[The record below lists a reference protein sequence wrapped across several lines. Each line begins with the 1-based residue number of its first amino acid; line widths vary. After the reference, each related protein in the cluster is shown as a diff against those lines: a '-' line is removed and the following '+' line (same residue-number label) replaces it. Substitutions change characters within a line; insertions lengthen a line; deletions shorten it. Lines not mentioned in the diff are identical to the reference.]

1 MRTEVSIQTELVDQ
15 TEHVAAD
22 SMACASFSPALMLPG
37 QFNDLIRGAY
47 YPDGERRLMVAVLDT
62 ALRDYLHNAHPR
74 TAEQRM
80 RFAEVN
86 YWMNQKSEKAGLF
99 SFQWLCDAL
108 AIDACALR
116 NALVALRRR
125 GMSSRLSSIG
135 AASGHYRSLRKIT
148 VRPSTSLSTR
158 AHRCRALSL

>member
-22 SMACASFSPALMLPG
+22 SMVSDSFSPALMLPG

-62 ALRDYLHNAHPR
+62 ALRDYLENAHPR

-86 YWMNQKSEKAGLF
+86 YWMNQKSEKPRLF
-99 SFQWLCDAL
+99 SFQWICDAL
-108 AIDACALR
+108 AIDACVLHK
-116 NALVALRRR
+116 ALVALRRR

-135 AASGHYRSLRKIT
+135 AASGHYRSVRKIT
-148 VRPSTSLSTR
+148 VRPSISRSTR
-158 AHRCRALSL
+158 ARPLRSL